1 MSLSLA
7 FLLALQQAAAVVA
20 AAESGG
26 ASQVSVPRFED
37 AVVVID
43 GELDEEVWR
52 RAARLDGFWQY
63 EPVDGRRAE
72 ERTEVL
78 VWYAPDAIYFGI
90 IAHDTHP
97 GSIRASLA
105 ERDEIDGDDNV
116 TIYLDT
122 FDDRRRAFF
131 FGVNPLGIQ
140 SDGVRTEGGSSDYS
154 PDYLFE
160 SRGRLT
166 GTGYVVEVR
175 IPFKSLRFPPGAEQR
190 WGLQIQRVVRRTGYV
205 DTWTAT
211 RKASASFLAQA
222 GTITGLRDLE
232 RGVVFEAQPFLTAS
246 ANGARAADGSFRRE
260 AFDPEVGLNAHVG
273 FSSVAI
279 DATLNPDFSQVEADA
294 GQVTA
299 NERFA
304 LFYAE
309 KRPFFLEG
317 KELFETPG
325 RLVHT
330 RQIVSPIAGGKVTG
344 KVGGV
349 GIAHLTALDD
359 VAGGEDA
366 LFHVTRLRRDF
377 GAGSVAGVTYTDR
390 GVRGGG
396 ESNRVLAA
404 DVRHVFG
411 RMYFLQAQYGRA
423 WTRDD
428 AGERGG
434 AIWSVELDRTGR
446 FFGFNYKLGGVGEDF
461 VSRAGY
467 VPRTGYVEGQLF
479 NRIAFY
485 GAEGAFVEHVNVVS
499 IPRRIWRSGEF
510 GDEDAIEGGESLS
523 ATFRLRG
530 GWVVRAEGQRWFYE
544 LDPGVYAAYEVETG
558 SGLAP
563 YRALDRVSGPGFE
576 MSVETPAFRTFNA
589 SASLGRAREPI
600 FAEGAEGSVTEASG
614 SISLRPDPSIR
625 FAVST
630 TFQEI
635 RRVRDDS
642 RFARTIIPR
651 VRAEYQPTRAL
662 FFRAIGE
669 YQSAREAALADARTG
684 QPLLRDG
691 APVPSKQT
699 ESLRLDLLASYEP
712 APGTVAYFGYG
723 GTLVGEDTWDFGE
736 MRRASDGFFLKLA
749 YRWRS

>member
-1 MSLSLA
+1 MSSFSFA
-7 FLLALQQAAAVVA
+7 LLFALQQVA
-20 AAESGG
+20 APVAAPGE
-26 ASQVSVPRFED
+26 APEVVIPRIED
-37 AVVVID
+37 AVVVVD
-43 GELDEEVWR
+43 GVLDEEVWS

-63 EPVDGRRAE
+63 EPVDGRPAE

-78 VWYAPDAIYFGI
+78 VWYAPDAIHFGI
-90 IAHDTHP
+90 IAHDSQP
-97 GSIRASLA
+97 GSIRAALS
-105 ERDEIDGDDNV
+105 ERDAIGSDDNV
-116 TIYLDT
+116 TIFLDT
-122 FDDRRRAFF
+122 FNDRRRAFF
-131 FGVNPLGIQ
+131 FGVNPLGVQ
-140 SDGVRTEGGSSDYS
+140 ADGVRTEGGNSDDS

-166 GTGYVVEVR
+166 ERGYVVEVR
-175 IPFKSLRFPPGAEQR
+175 IPFKSLRFPPEREQR
-190 WGLQIQRVVRRTGYV
+190 WGLQIQRRVQRTGYV

-222 GTITGLRDLE
+222 GTISGLRDLE

-246 ANGARAADGSFRRE
+246 ANGARAADGSFSRE
-260 AFDPEVGLNAHVG
+260 PFDPEVGLNVHVG
-273 FSSVAI
+273 FSSIAI

-330 RQIVSPIAGGKVTG
+330 RQIANPIAGGKVTG
-344 KVGGV
+344 KVGGI

-359 VAGGEDA
+359 VSGGDDA
-366 LFHVTRLRRDF
+366 LFNVTRLRRDF
-377 GAGSVAGVTYTDR
+377 GAGSVAGLTYTDR
-390 GVRGGG
+390 SVRGGDDT
-396 ESNRVLAA
+396 NRVLAA

-411 RMYFLQAQYGRA
+411 RMYFLQAQYGHA
-423 WTRDD
+423 WTRDES
-428 AGERGG
+428 GERDA
-434 AIWSVELDRTGR
+434 AIWSLELDRTGR
-446 FFGFNYKLGGVGEDF
+446 LFGFNYKLGGVGEDF
-461 VSRAGY
+461 VSRTGY

-479 NRIAFY
+479 NRLAFY
-485 GAEGAFVEHVNVVS
+485 GAEGALVEHINIVS
-499 IPRRIWRSGEF
+499 IPRRIWRSDGF
-510 GDEDAIEGGESLS
+510 GKDDAIEGGESLS

-530 GWVVRAEGQRWFYE
+530 GWEVRAEGQRWFYE
-544 LDPGVYAAYEVETG
+544 LDPDAYAAYEVETEN
-558 SGLAP
+558 GLIP
-563 YRALDRVSGPGFE
+563 YQALDRVSGPGL
-576 MSVETPAFRTFNA
+576 SLRVETPAFRTFNA

-600 FAEGAEGSVTEASG
+600 FAEGAEGNVTEASG
-614 SISLRPDPSIR
+614 SISLRPDPSVR
-625 FAVST
+625 LNVST

-635 RRVRDDS
+635 RRTRDNS

-662 FFRAIGE
+662 FFRVIGE
-669 YQSAREAALADARTG
+669 YQSAREAALVDARTG
-684 QPLLRDG
+684 RPLLRDG
-691 APVPSKQT
+691 TPVASKRT

-723 GTLVGEDTWDFGE
+723 GTLFGEDTWNFRE
-736 MRRASDGFFLKLA
+736 MRRANDGFFLKLA
-749 YRWRS
+749 YRWRR